1 MKKGYVFGFFV
12 DENEKI
18 IFLSS
23 TFMNGAKVMSSGEYV
38 VFPFISFEHGTFG
51 QVGFG
56 R

>member
-23 TFMNGAKVMSSGEYV
+23 TFMNGAKVMSSGEYQLYMQLLADFPNYKRV
-38 VFPFISFEHGTFG
+38 VIK
-51 QVGFG
+51 
-56 R
+56 